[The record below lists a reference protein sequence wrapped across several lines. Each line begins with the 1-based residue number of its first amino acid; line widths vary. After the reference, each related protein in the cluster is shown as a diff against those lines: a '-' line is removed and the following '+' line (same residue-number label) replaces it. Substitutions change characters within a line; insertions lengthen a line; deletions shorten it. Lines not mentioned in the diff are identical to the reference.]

1 MGLLTSKAD
10 LSPPPHFWGTELTSQ
25 MRSGLSLG
33 KGAGRA
39 WQSLGINTSV
49 SVLTVRGWGPGI
61 MTLHDHEGAGPGRC
75 RGLRGQKRWLP
86 DPILRLISGCHSPS
100 LSLGSHLTGSGG
112 QEATFRGSKTLSRE
126 KCCLILTADGTAGG
140 NHGKAPRRVF
150 LTLRSCY
157 FPGQPSEGP
166 HTWDCIGAGQG
177 TAVLIPGPETTDK
190 LPGDLAGSDRGQVRP
205 EAFCVPGVPAGSDQP
220 YCVCCT
226 VWPPRRRWEKEVKK
240 LGVWKNI
247 LEIIEREI

>member
-1 MGLLTSKAD
+1 MSWALWK
-10 LSPPPHFWGTELTSQ
+10 
-25 MRSGLSLG
+25 
-33 KGAGRA
+33 
-39 WQSLGINTSV
+39 
-49 SVLTVRGWGPGI
+49 
-61 MTLHDHEGAGPGRC
+61 
-75 RGLRGQKRWLP
+75 KRWLP
-86 DPILRLISGCHSPS
+86 DPILLLVSECRSLS
-100 LSLGSHLTGSGG
+100 LSLGFSPDRQWWPAGHFWRPKALSH
-112 QEATFRGSKTLSRE
+112 E

-140 NHGKAPRRVF
+140 DHGKAPRRVF
-150 LTLRSCY
+150 LTLRSCH

-166 HTWDCIGAGQG
+166 RAWDCIGAGQS

-190 LPGDLAGSDRGQVRP
+190 LPGDLAGSARGQVRP

-226 VWPPRRRWEKEVKK
+226 VWPPRRRWEKKVKK